1 MGNACTA
8 PSCGK
13 RIRNCCSRYICCDC
27 CPCNCCKEPKFG
39 RTADNSV
46 VTLSP
51 ISMGLVVAPT
61 DETDH
66 CKFLFWLSMSHK
78 FIETHQFIF
87 LLLWVCQ
94 QSNIKFHL
102 YVIQMNAFVFF
113 QFLFYEKSKLQYW
126 LFILCTWVG
135 GQEWSLR
142 KSHMNNNKIKV
153 TLIALLHWK
162 R

>member
-13 RIRNCCSRYICCDC
+13 RLRNCCSRYICCDC

-39 RTADNSV
+39 RTSDNTV

-66 CKFLFWLSMSHK
+66 CKFLFRLSMSHK
-78 FIETHQFIF
+78 FIETHQFFYLKYYEYANNHILNF
-87 LLLWVCQ
+87 
-94 QSNIKFHL
+94 I
-102 YVIQMNAFVFF
+102 YTIQMNAFVFF
-113 QFLFYEKSKLQYW
+113 QFLFYE
-126 LFILCTWVG
+126 
-135 GQEWSLR
+135 
-142 KSHMNNNKIKV
+142 N
-153 TLIALLHWK
+153 
-162 R
+162 